1 MNEELMNTPIDRW
14 GIAWQRFMET
24 NYPEEI
30 PLLKES
36 GRWEVI
42 PRLIDR
48 EAWQMWELLRKQY
61 AKKILDLKLSL
72 KSPLGRK
79 HARWWLSTRL
89 WSRLFCSAEDNSK
102 CNAASRL
109 NLIFLFSFALVLVG
123 RRIYCK
129 AEKKKTGSL
138 LAAAPCLYPSAF

>member
-1 MNEELMNTPIDRW
+1 MNEELLNNPIDRW

-30 PLLKES
+30 PLLKEN

-61 AKKILDLKLSL
+61 AAQNPRPKTFVEIAAWEKTRSL
-72 KSPLGRK
+72 IVE
-79 HARWWLSTRL
+79 H
-89 WSRLFCSAEDNSK
+89 E
-102 CNAASRL
+102 
-109 NLIFLFSFALVLVG
+109 IMVQVVLQERG
-123 RRIYCK
+123 
-129 AEKKKTGSL
+129 
-138 LAAAPCLYPSAF
+138 

>member
-36 GRWEVI
+36 GRWEAI

-61 AKKILDLKLSL
+61 AEKNPRPKTFVEIAAWEKTRSL
-72 KSPLGRK
+72 VVE
-79 HARWWLSTRL
+79 H
-89 WSRLFCSAEDNSK
+89 EVMEQ
-102 CNAASRL
+102 
-109 NLIFLFSFALVLVG
+109 IVLQCRG
-123 RRIYCK
+123 
-129 AEKKKTGSL
+129 
-138 LAAAPCLYPSAF
+138 